1 MQTRNYQT
9 LFDLCYSTRISES
22 IKRKTLEMAQVPLNE
37 DIEIPHDLVA
47 CLEFLDTMTYSN
59 LSKETVDELI
69 DRAFE
74 GLSEEYIE
82 EIYEAYVKLKVYAY
96 INEDTPIGLV
106 GVRKENERR
115 EAAQRKAEARKQA
128 FRDAIGKFKSGAQ
141 KVGQTAVDKVKGAV
155 GKVKDWYNKA
165 TDDDRPIGLSRMLKQ
180 DSQAQTR
187 TTSDDKPIGLAR
199 FPKVKAETPKPQ
211 PKPEA
216 PKAEPKKEVDIQ
228 KRVEAHNQRAWDNYN
243 KGVEDAKRREEKEEA
258 RTDRKKEV
266 AELKAK
272 AKAKVEAKEE
282 AQADRK
288 KEVDELKAK
297 AKEKVKAKAETP
309 KVKKSKEVAAKVKT
323 EAKNDK
329 KEEISKVNK
338 KVASKRK
345 EEGTYG
351 TKEGDIK
358 ADIKTAKEETK
369 KEAKKE
375 APSEVEK
382 AKADL
387 RVADKV
393 SRHKDKELNQYLK
406 DGSGYLHGDEDEYAD
421 AMIARDDRDKALKN
435 YEDAKQKAGAKKTEE
450 PKVETK
456 KAEAKKEEPKV
467 EETPKV
473 EAKKETKAKEEA
485 PKPKKTGEIKLVD
498 KIKKSKEAKEK
509 EAKAKETPKEEVKA
523 EAKTEE
529 PQVEETPKADTK
541 KADTKKEA
549 SKKVASNVA
558 SKKPTASEILK
569 GATTGKAP
577 SEKAQNAAMKRVDND
592 RVNYYKNMIKNVDS
606 EIAAAQG
613 KPSVMA
619 RVPEMQAKKEK
630 YLEELRKLGAAV

>member
-74 GLSEEYIE
+74 GLSEEYVE

-266 AELKAK
+266 
-272 AKAKVEAKEE
+272 
-282 AQADRK
+282 
-288 KEVDELKAK
+288 DELKAK

-329 KEEISKVNK
+329 KEEINKVNK

-358 ADIKTAKEETK
+358 ADIKTAKEEAK

-375 APSEVEK
+375 APGEVEK
-382 AKADL
+382 AKADF

-421 AMIARDDRDKALKN
+421 ATIARDDRDKALKN
-435 YEDAKQKAGAKKTEE
+435 YEDAKKAGAKKTEE

-473 EAKKETKAKEEA
+473 EAKKETKTKEEAKAKEEA

-498 KIKKSKEAKEK
+498 KIKKSKEAREK
-509 EAKAKETPKEEVKA
+509 EARAKETPKEEVKA

-541 KADTKKEA
+541 RADTKKEA